1 MTNSYS
7 CTSLQSP
14 TGTAA
19 KTGAG
24 ADIFTGRSH
33 ALNIKSSA
41 RPSKSVF
48 NCCFSVNS
56 PQQLGTQRHRIWP
69 ERKNLNV
76 TQPLQPLC
84 AYLKRRTR
92 DPAAEH
98 LWRADR
104 LYCRSINPS
113 ICLLYI
119 PTAIFILFFS
129 LWFCGLSLSLF
140 SSLPPTFLHFFLR
153 SSAPAPRAFKNL
165 KYFIFPLASNQ
176 FQTPPF
182 PAPPPLARS
191 PSLRGY

>member
-119 PTAIFILFFS
+119 PTAIFILFFFLVV
-129 LWFCGLSLSLF
+129 LWPLSLSLSLF
-140 SSLPPTFLHFFLR
+140 FPPSYLSSFLF
-153 SSAPAPRAFKNL
+153 AVICPC
-165 KYFIFPLASNQ
+165 
-176 FQTPPF
+176 
-182 PAPPPLARS
+182 S
-191 PSLRGY
+191 PSL